1 MLRSRRARLP
11 VLAEISPPPPEARAW
26 SLRRGDYTSL
36 GGVVPQ
42 LAERRVVLVAGEGE
56 VPVVVAIALA
66 AAAAAANRRTIVVDC
81 DLARPRLAAHLGL
94 APAPG
99 LHEYLRWE
107 AEPADVL
114 QPVMLAGPAA
124 TGSIEPL
131 VCVCG
136 GRPATKAETLL
147 GLQSF
152 AHMVAKLR
160 AAYELVLLI
169 SPGVLDGSAAATA
182 VATQA
187 EAAVAG
193 LLAHE
198 AKDRSGREVRT
209 AVRRLPAASL
219 GSIAIAKP
227 LWSQRS

>member
-1 MLRSRRARLP
+1 MLGSRRAKLP
-11 VLAEISPPPPEARAW
+11 VLAAISIPPEARAW
-26 SLRRGDYTSL
+26 SLRRRDYASL
-36 GGVVPQ
+36 GEVLPRLG
-42 LAERRVVLVAGEGE
+42 ERRVVLVAGEGE
-56 VPVVVAIALA
+56 VPTVAAIALA

-81 DLARPRLAAHLGL
+81 GLAHPRLAAHLGL
-94 APAPG
+94 ALAPG

-124 TGSIEPL
+124 AGTIEPL

-160 AAYELVLLI
+160 AAYDLVLLI
-169 SPGVLDGSAAATA
+169 GPGALGEPAAASA

-187 EAAVAG
+187 DVCVAG
-193 LLAHE
+193 LLAYE
-198 AKDRSGREVRT
+198 AKDRAGRELRA
-209 AVRRLPAASL
+209 AVNRLPTPAL
-219 GSIAIAKP
+219 GSIAVG
-227 LWSQRS
+227 